1 MPQTL
6 RPGIPSAFRGN
17 SDLRSAQCASHRAD
31 YFCGFSQL
39 TTLKTRSA
47 PPSHHARQRV
57 AFLRQL
63 YTLSALRGFSGLA
76 WWTRTVLPER
86 QLLSSSSYSGVRPWT
101 EEING
106 QKWIREAHSLPG
118 ITIGAGRSRVPSAPS
133 VLLQQVNCGLPPQQ
147 ANCGLAGGPDLPGTR
162 GVLGLRPSAATY
174 RFRR

>member
-63 YTLSALRGFSGLA
+63 YTLLALRGFSGLA
-76 WWTRTVLPER
+76 CWTTTRASAR
-86 QLLSSSSYSGVRPWT
+86 QLLSSSSYSGVR
-101 EEING
+101 
-106 QKWIREAHSLPG
+106 R
-118 ITIGAGRSRVPSAPS
+118 GRSKIDGSKSTAENGSGRRAAS
-133 VLLQQVNCGLPPQQ
+133 
-147 ANCGLAGGPDLPGTR
+147 R
-162 GVLGLRPSAATY
+162 GLRSEQGAPGFPARRVFYSSKSTADFHPSKPTAGLLGTPTCRDPWRAGAKALGGY
-174 RFRR
+174 I

>member
-76 WWTRTVLPER
+76 WWTTTVLRER
-86 QLLSSSSYSGVRPWT
+86 QLLSSSSYPVDGGNQRP
-101 EEING
+101 
-106 QKWIREAHSLPG
+106 KMDPG
-118 ITIGAGRSRVPSAPS
+118 GAQPPGDYDRSRA
-133 VLLQQVNCGLPPQQ
+133 LQGSQRAECSTPASQLRTSTPASQLRAGWGP
-147 ANCGLAGGPDLPGTR
+147 GLAGDPWRAGAKA
-162 GVLGLRPSAATY
+162 LGGY
-174 RFRR
+174 I